1 MQMHMINTNLSR
13 PFRLVLALLI
23 FLAPSCF
30 SQQPSAG
37 GPSINTEHY
46 ESPASTLEAD
56 ILTHINKYR
65 RSKGLNQLVAESAI
79 AVQAEKHS
87 ANMAAKRVAF
97 SHDGFEQRVGSISQ
111 KLGALKLSAENVAY
125 GNLTAREVVDIWLKS
140 PGHRKNI
147 EGKFQLTGI
156 GVATAKDGTI
166 FFTQIFAS
174 KQ

>member
-1 MQMHMINTNLSR
+1 MHMNNTNLSR
-13 PFRLVLALLI
+13 PAILIVALVI
-23 FLAPSCF
+23 FFTPSCF
-30 SQQPSAG
+30 SQQPTAG
-37 GPSINTEHY
+37 GPSLSSEGY

-65 RSKGLNQLVAESAI
+65 QSKGLNQLVAEPTI
-79 AVQAEKHS
+79 AAQAEKHS
-87 ANMAAKRVAF
+87 ANMATKKVAF

-125 GNLTAREVVDIWLKS
+125 GNLNAKEVVDIWLKS

>member
-1 MQMHMINTNLSR
+1 MHMTNTNLSR
-13 PFRLVLALLI
+13 PFTLILAVLI

-30 SQQPSAG
+30 SQQQSAR
-37 GPSINTEHY
+37 GPSMNADSY
-46 ESPASTLEAD
+46 ESPSGTLEAD
-56 ILTHINKYR
+56 ILSYINKYR
-65 RSKGLNQLVAESAI
+65 QSKGLHALVAESTI

-87 ANMAAKRVAF
+87 SNMAAKKVAF

-111 KLGALKLSAENVAY
+111 KLGPLRLSAENVAY
-125 GNLTAREVVDIWLKS
+125 GKLNAQEVVDIWLKS

-147 EGKFQLTGI
+147 EGKYQVTGI

-166 FFTQIFAS
+166 FFTQIFAT